1 MKRTLRTVG
10 RFAATRAVVLLL
22 AVVIAVYLTVMIAN
36 LGGAVDQY
44 RISQI
49 RFEVTL
55 EIYNNPAN
63 QALPQDEL
71 DKMIDSRINRQIH
84 LKGLDRPF
92 IERSFR
98 YLWNAMTLDLG
109 RSDYL
114 VSDTSSR
121 LVSSVI
127 TDRLPSTLL
136 LMATSNLLMFFIALF
151 VALFLSRRYGSTLDR
166 LLVGLAPISTAP
178 AWFYGLFLIVIFA
191 GVLGV
196 LPWGGMV
203 DAPPPQQTWQYALSV
218 GKHLV
223 LPVVAILLSLVFAN
237 IYTWRTFFLIYSSE
251 DYVELARAKGLPAGS
266 IERRYI
272 LRPTLPTIITSFMLM
287 IITLWLGA
295 IILETVFQWPGLG
308 RLFYQAITVSDT
320 PVIVGV
326 IVIYG
331 YLLAAS
337 VFMLEFAY
345 AVLDPRVRVTGGR
358 A

>member
-1 MKRTLRTVG
+1 MNRTARTVG
-10 RFAATRAVVLLL
+10 RFAAIRAALLLL
-22 AVVIAVYLTVMIAN
+22 AVIIAVYATVMIAN
-36 LGGAVDQY
+36 LGGKVDEY

-49 RFEVTL
+49 RFEVAI
-55 EIYNNPAN
+55 EIFNNPAN
-63 QALPQDEL
+63 RALPQDQL
-71 DKMIDSRINRQIH
+71 DEMVENKVNRQIH

-109 RSDYL
+109 RADYL
-114 VSDTSSR
+114 VSDTSSK

-136 LMATSNLLMFFIALF
+136 LMATSNLLMFFIAMF
-151 VALFLSRRYGSTLDR
+151 AALFLSRRYGSALDR

-203 DAPPPQQTWQYALSV
+203 DAPPPEQTWAYALSV
-218 GKHLV
+218 AKHLV
-223 LPVVAILLSLVFAN
+223 LPVGAVLLSLVFAN

-251 DYVELARAKGLPAGS
+251 DYVELARAKGLPS
-266 IERRYI
+266 RTIERRYI
-272 LRPTLPTIITSFMLM
+272 LRPTLPTIITSFMLL

-295 IILETVFQWPGLG
+295 IILETIFMWPGLG
-308 RLFYQAITVSDT
+308 RLFYLAITVSDT

-337 VFMLEFAY
+337 VFLLEFTY
-345 AVLDPRVRVTGGR
+345 AVLDPRVRVTGGQ

>member
-1 MKRTLRTVG
+1 M
-10 RFAATRAVVLLL
+10 RAGALLL
-22 AVVIAVYLTVMIAN
+22 AVIIAVYLTVMIAN
-36 LGGAVDQY
+36 LGGAVDEY

-49 RFEVTL
+49 KFEVSQAI
-55 EIYNNPAN
+55 ENNPAYR
-63 QALPQDEL
+63 ALPRDEFERL
-71 DKMIDSRINRQIH
+71 KEERVNLEIRNR
-84 LKGLDRPF
+84 GLDRPF
-92 IERSFR
+92 IERSFT
-98 YLWNAMTLDLG
+98 YLWNALTLDLG

-114 VSDTSSR
+114 VSDTASR
-121 LVSSVI
+121 EVSSVI

-136 LMATSNLLMFFIALF
+136 LMATSNLLMFVIALL

-191 GVLGV
+191 GVLRV

-203 DAPPPQQTWQYALSV
+203 DAPPPEQTWPYALSV
-218 GKHLV
+218 AKHLV
-223 LPVVAILLSLVFAN
+223 LPVGAILLSLVFAN

-251 DYVELARAKGLPAGS
+251 DYVELARAKGLPSAA
-266 IERRYI
+266 IERKYI
-272 LRPTLPTIITSFMLM
+272 LRPTLPTIITSFMLL

-295 IILETVFQWPGLG
+295 IILETVFMWPGLG
-308 RLFYQAITVSDT
+308 RLFYQAIVVGDT

-337 VFMLEFAY
+337 VFLLEFAY

-358 A
+358 T

>member
-1 MKRTLRTVG
+1 MNRTARTVG
-10 RFAATRAVVLLL
+10 RFAAIRAVSLFV
-22 AVVIAVYLTVMIAN
+22 AVIIAVYLTVMIAN
-36 LGGAVDQY
+36 LGGHVDQY

-49 RFEVTL
+49 QFEVSQAV
-55 EIYNNPAN
+55 YNNPAN
-63 QALPQDEL
+63 RALPQEEL
-71 DKMIDSRINRQIH
+71 DQLVEDRVNLEIRNR
-84 LKGLDRPF
+84 GLDRPF
-92 IERSFR
+92 IERSFS
-98 YLWNAMTLDLG
+98 YLWNAMMLDLG

-114 VSDTSSR
+114 VSDTASR

-136 LMATSNLLMFFIALF
+136 LMATSNLLMFLIALL
-151 VALFLSRRYGSTLDR
+151 VALFLSRRYGSALDR
-166 LLVGLAPISTAP
+166 ILVGLAPISTAP

-191 GVLGV
+191 GVLRV

-203 DAPPPQQTWQYALSV
+203 DAPPPQQTWPYALSV
-218 GKHLV
+218 AKHLV
-223 LPVVAILLSLVFAN
+223 LPVGAILLSLIFAN

-251 DYVELARAKGLPAGS
+251 DYVELARAKGLPSGA
-266 IERRYI
+266 IERKYI
-272 LRPTLPTIITSFMLM
+272 LRPTLPTILTSFMLL

-295 IILETVFQWPGLG
+295 IILETVFMWPGLG
-308 RLFYQAITVSDT
+308 RLFYQAIVVSDT

-337 VFMLEFAY
+337 VFLLEFTY

>member
-1 MKRTLRTVG
+1 MNRTARTVG
-10 RFAATRAVVLLL
+10 RFAAIRAVSLFV
-22 AVVIAVYLTVMIAN
+22 AVIIAVYLTVMIAN
-36 LGGAVDQY
+36 LGGHVDQY

-49 RFEVTL
+49 QFEVSQAV
-55 EIYNNPAN
+55 YNNPAN
-63 QALPQDEL
+63 RALPQEEL
-71 DKMIDSRINRQIH
+71 DQLVEDRVNLEIRNR
-84 LKGLDRPF
+84 GLDRPF
-92 IERSFR
+92 IERSFS
-98 YLWNAMTLDLG
+98 YLWNAMMLDLG

-114 VSDTSSR
+114 VSDTASR
-121 LVSSVI
+121 QVSSVI

-136 LMATSNLLMFFIALF
+136 LMATSNLLMFLIALL
-151 VALFLSRRYGSTLDR
+151 VALFLSRRYGSALDR
-166 LLVGLAPISTAP
+166 ILVGLAPISTAP

-191 GVLGV
+191 GVLRV

-203 DAPPPQQTWQYALSV
+203 DAPPPQQTWPYALSV
-218 GKHLV
+218 AKHLV
-223 LPVVAILLSLVFAN
+223 LPVGAILLSLIFAN

-251 DYVELARAKGLPAGS
+251 DYVELARAKGLPSGA
-266 IERRYI
+266 IERKYI
-272 LRPTLPTIITSFMLM
+272 LRPTLPTIITSFMLL

-295 IILETVFQWPGLG
+295 IILETVFMWPGLG
-308 RLFYQAITVSDT
+308 RLFYQAIVVSDT

-337 VFMLEFAY
+337 VFLLEFTY